1 MSANRISYLCATCEF
16 NNGNGLNSGDSLMC
30 CGCSG
35 GSNYSQKPH
44 PPRKNNSIKY
54 ENYKPLKIE
63 NVIFKDPATIVFWSD
78 NTKTVVKAKDETFDK
93 EKGLAMAISKK
104 FAGNNGN
111 YYNIF
116 KKWIM
121 EE

>member
-16 NNGNGLNSGDSLMC
+16 NNGNGLNSGNGLMC

-54 ENYKPLKIE
+54 ENYKPLKLRMS
-63 NVIFKDPATIVFWSD
+63 FL
-78 NTKTVVKAKDETFDK
+78 KTLQLSSSGPTTPK
-93 EKGLAMAISKK
+93 L
-104 FAGNNGN
+104 
-111 YYNIF
+111 
-116 KKWIM
+116 
-121 EE
+121 